1 MELDEADELLSQME
15 IELQGMPQSIKP
27 PYASRAKSAKSALQS
42 AKSRAREQHAVLAR
56 STLLSDVGGSPFRD
70 STDTEEGG
78 ISGDRARLLRG
89 TSLLESGS
97 KRLQDAQRVALETE
111 EQGADILRDLRR
123 QREQIENSRE
133 TVWVLNI
140 SIVNVLLLNL
150 SLNVLSLFLLIN
162 QLRTADS
169 AIDRATGTL
178 KKMIR
183 RYVKNTPHSTLSFL
197 LCTYP

>member
-133 TVWVLNI
+133 TVCGLEY
-140 SIVNVLLLNL
+140 L
-150 SLNVLSLFLLIN
+150 SLMTHYWTYLFVFLLFLLLI
-162 QLRTADS
+162 
-169 AIDRATGTL
+169 I
-178 KKMIR
+178 
-183 RYVKNTPHSTLSFL
+183 
-197 LCTYP
+197 

>member
-1 MELDEADELLSQME
+1 MSSCFLYCEP
-15 IELQGMPQSIKP
+15 IW
-27 PYASRAKSAKSALQS
+27 RN
-42 AKSRAREQHAVLAR
+42 VLKR

-133 TVWVLNI
+133 TVCGLEY
-140 SIVNVLLLNL
+140 L
-150 SLNVLSLFLLIN
+150 SLI
-162 QLRTADS
+162 
-169 AIDRATGTL
+169 
-178 KKMIR
+178 
-183 RYVKNTPHSTLSFL
+183 
-197 LCTYP
+197 TYY